1 MAQRD
6 AVPMNGS
13 DRIMIRGA
21 PLWAGDAEWMVGK
34 PRKHLAPDLDKDF
47 LMDGTRYRLSS
58 VFQQP
63 FANESR
69 SVTRRPP
76 PRLPA

>member
-47 LMDGTRYRLSS
+47 LMDGTRIYQLALNSTVLGVGRW
-58 VFQQP
+58 P
-63 FANESR
+63 K
-69 SVTRRPP
+69 RPGS
-76 PRLPA
+76 